1 MYNFL
6 FCGKMGKICWH
17 GRIWT
22 QMGFKC
28 LYGRIWHICFALMTL
43 YTLDKYHCELLG
55 LKVVSRR
62 KLIVWDKQT
71 VAPVATQISRTAV
84 LAFRI
89 ISQMLI
95 LLSLWTYETYYRN
108 CFINYCFPYYYLWLL
123 SCELPIAAVHIPT
136 ILPWMHVVLK
146 CGDERK
152 SYNWLS
158 WRVQYSSSLS
168 ECIYLLAIEGIH

>member
-1 MYNFL
+1 MSAEPQFTCTVEIQRIFYL
-6 FCGKMGKICWH
+6 FQFQEKCTISFSVAKWAKDVDILH
-17 GRIWT
+17 ERVWT

-28 LYGRIWHICFALMTL
+28 LYGIFWHFCSDEVTL
-43 YTLDKYHCELLG
+43 NTLDKYHCELLG

-108 CFINYCFPYYYLWLL
+108 CFMNYCFPYYYLWLF
-123 SCELPIAAVHIPT
+123 SCELPITAVHIPT
-136 ILPWMHVVLK
+136 IPPQMHL
-146 CGDERK
+146 C
-152 SYNWLS
+152 
-158 WRVQYSSSLS
+158 
-168 ECIYLLAIEGIH
+168 

>member
-1 MYNFL
+1 
-6 FCGKMGKICWH
+6 
-17 GRIWT
+17 
-22 QMGFKC
+22 MGFKC
-28 LYGRIWHICFALMTL
+28 FYGRIWHICFALMTL

-71 VAPVATQISRTAV
+71 VAPVWTQISRTAV
-84 LAFRI
+84 FAFCI

-123 SCELPIAAVHIPT
+123 SCELPIAAVHIPN
-136 ILPWMHVVLK
+136 ILPWH
-146 CGDERK
+146 
-152 SYNWLS
+152 
-158 WRVQYSSSLS
+158 
-168 ECIYLLAIEGIH
+168 ECICVKMRGWKEELQLAELEGAVFIFFVWVYLSIGNWGNTLE